1 MIRDTLRACL
11 AVATLA
17 ACASI
22 VVETRERL
30 MVIDQAGRLMA
41 SHAAP
46 AQVYYAAPATPPQP
60 AGRLQTF
67 GRAALEL
74 ADAALGV
81 VR

>member
-1 MIRDTLRACL
+1 MIRDAVRSAI

-22 VVETRERL
+22 IVETRERL
-30 MVIDQAGRLMA
+30 LVIDHAGRIMA
-41 SHAAP
+41 SHAAHG
-46 AQVYYAAPATPPQP
+46 YAPATPTPPQP
-60 AGRLQTF
+60 GRLRTF

-74 ADAALGV
+74 ADAAIGV